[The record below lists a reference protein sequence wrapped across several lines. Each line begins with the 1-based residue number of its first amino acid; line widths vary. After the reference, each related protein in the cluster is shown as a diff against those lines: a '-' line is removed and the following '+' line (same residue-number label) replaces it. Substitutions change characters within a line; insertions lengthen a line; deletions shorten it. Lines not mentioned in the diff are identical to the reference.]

1 MPAPLKDNLDRQT
14 VELLADQF
22 ARQYDGFDPDAFT
35 EALLDEFPTLELKD
49 RINLIADRLASDLP
63 ADYESAL
70 AMVVQVA
77 EDGVDGWAAWP
88 LCSFVERH
96 GVESPV
102 ASLDAMAPLTKRW
115 SCEFAIRPFL
125 QTHLELTR
133 DYLREWVLDPDEA
146 VRRLP
151 SEGTRPL
158 LPWGPK
164 VPALLDDPEIG
175 LELLR
180 ALRHDESATVRR
192 SVANHLN
199 DVAKSEPDLVIDM
212 LTQWSSEPEPV
223 DERMVRHALRTLIKK
238 GNPGALA
245 LLGFTTEPD
254 VTVNQF
260 TCQPCQISL
269 GEDIDLT
276 AELTSTSQQEQLLV
290 IDFIIHHVRAT
301 GATSPKVFKWTTERL
316 APADMVRLSKR
327 RRIQTAST
335 RRYHAGEHRV
345 DLQIAGEVVASTHF
359 NLDESS

>member
-1 MPAPLKDNLDRQT
+1 MPAPLKDNFDRQT
-14 VELLADQF
+14 VELLADHF
-22 ARQYDGFDPDAFT
+22 ARQYDGFDPDAFIDS
-35 EALLDEFPTLELKD
+35 LLGEFPKLELKD
-49 RINLIADRLASDLP
+49 RINLIADRLASNLP
-63 ADYESAL
+63 AEYESAL

-96 GVESPV
+96 GVDSPV

-125 QTHLELTR
+125 GAHLELTR
-133 DYLREWVLDPDEA
+133 HYMREWVLDPDET

-164 VPALLDDPEIG
+164 VTALLDDPEIG
-175 LELLR
+175 LEVLR
-180 ALRHDESATVRR
+180 VLRHDESETVRR

-199 DVAKSEPDLVIDM
+199 DIAKNDPDLVIEV
-212 LTQWSSEPEPV
+212 LTDWSNESIPV
-223 DERMVRHALRTLIKK
+223 DDRMVRHALRTLVKQ
-238 GNPGALA
+238 GDPRALA
-245 LLGFTTEPD
+245 LLGFTTDPN

-260 TCQPCQISL
+260 TCQPGQISL
-269 GEDIDLT
+269 GEDIKLT
-276 AELTSTSQQEQLLV
+276 AELASTSDQEQLLV

-301 GATSPKVFKWTTERL
+301 GASSPKVFKWTTERL
-316 APADMVRLSKR
+316 APADTVRLSKR

-345 DLQIAGEVVASTHF
+345 DLQIAGQVVASTEF
-359 NLDESS
+359 FLVESS